1 MNKNKHLL
9 LLAVFAALLSA
20 GCTVSEVIHAE
31 RTELD
36 VATLQISESM
46 LLDVGI
52 MNFEPGVPERND
64 VEKTRIYPEVRL
76 AEARY
81 LPYHLKTTLQG
92 TGFWG
97 AVRVI
102 PSEYAFTDI
111 MLSGKIENSDGEFV
125 TIRVKAVD
133 ALGRDWFE
141 RSYTMQTGI
150 SSYAEYRDRTQDPY
164 QKVFNDFANDL
175 RAHALTLMPAEITR
189 IRQASELKF
198 FADMAPSAFE
208 GHLVD
213 NGAGEVSIV
222 RLPAENDPMVD
233 RLRQIRERDRLVID
247 TLNEHYANFYYGIAL
262 PYEGWRQR
270 TREQSI
276 AYRQVRRSAA
286 MRALIG
292 AAVVAGSMQFDP
304 GSSNYSRYRAQR
316 IAQSVAINK
325 GFGTIMDALRQYSQ
339 ANIHREEIK
348 ELSESFAAEAAPM
361 VLQVQGETMRLTGTA
376 EAQYDSQ
383 TIIYAGAEGRCAAGE
398 TVYADTP
405 TRLGWYGGR
414 LAGQRS
420 PDGFAG
426 SIKIS
431 CCRIPE

>member
-1 MNKNKHLL
+1 MKKNKCLL
-9 LLAVFAALLSA
+9 LLIVFSA
-20 GCTVSEVIHAE
+20 FSSTGCTVSEVIHAE
-31 RTELD
+31 TTELE
-36 VATLQISESM
+36 VASLQISEAM

-52 MNFEPGVPERND
+52 MNFAPGVPEKNNI
-64 VEKTRIYPEVRL
+64 EKTRIYPEVRM

-81 LPYHLKTTLQG
+81 IPYHLKTTLQG

-102 PSEYAFTDI
+102 PSQYAFTDV
-111 MLSGKIENSDGEFV
+111 MLSGEIETSDGEFV
-125 TIRVKAVD
+125 TIRVKAAD
-133 ALGRDWFE
+133 AMGHEWFE

-150 SSYAEYRDRTQDPY
+150 SSYAEYRDRSQDPY

-175 RAHALTLMPAEITR
+175 RAHALTLTPREITR

-198 FADMAPSAFE
+198 FADMAPNAYE
-208 GHLVD
+208 DHLAND
-213 NGAGEVSIV
+213 ESGGVSIV

-233 RLRQIRERDRLVID
+233 RLRQIRERDRLVVD

-276 AYRQVRRSAA
+276 SYRQVRRSAA

-292 AAVVAGSMQFDP
+292 AAVIAGAVQFDP
-304 GSSNYSRYRAQR
+304 GSSSYSRYRAQS
-316 IAQSVAINK
+316 IAQSVAIQK
-325 GFGTIMDALRQYSQ
+325 GFGTIMNALRQRSA

-348 ELSESFAAEAAPM
+348 ELSESFVAEAAPM

-376 EAQYDSQ
+376 EAQYESWRKLLRE
-383 TIIYAGAEGRCAAGE
+383 IYEAETGFSDAVEVGNPARS
-398 TVYADTP
+398 TQP
-405 TRLGWYGGR
+405 TG
-414 LAGQRS
+414 
-420 PDGFAG
+420 
-426 SIKIS
+426 
-431 CCRIPE
+431 